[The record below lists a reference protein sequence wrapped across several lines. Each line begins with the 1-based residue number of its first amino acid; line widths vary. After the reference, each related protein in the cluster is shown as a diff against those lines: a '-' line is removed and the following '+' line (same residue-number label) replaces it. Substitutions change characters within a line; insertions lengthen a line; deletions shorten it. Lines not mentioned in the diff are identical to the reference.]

1 MFHKFFC
8 WEGGGPLDDVLDV
21 KTRLGI
27 GSDDTSQDDVLAIA
41 LADAQAF
48 FKDYCKRDDV
58 PDDAESLVGRL
69 AVVFYDRNADRYK
82 QGSTQGAYS
91 TTNFNDDDVPK
102 SIKRQMRRYR
112 QVSFV

>member
-1 MFHKFFC
+1 
-8 WEGGGPLDDVLDV
+8 LDDVLDV

-27 GSDDTSQDDVLAIA
+27 GSDDTSQDDVLAIV